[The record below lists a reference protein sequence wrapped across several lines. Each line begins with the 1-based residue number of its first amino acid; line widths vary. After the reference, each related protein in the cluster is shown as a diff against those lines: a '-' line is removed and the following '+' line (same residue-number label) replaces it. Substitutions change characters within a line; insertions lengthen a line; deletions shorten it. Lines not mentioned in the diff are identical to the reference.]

1 MSRSSQD
8 SFKNRDYIVI
18 VYYICINFDQ
28 LITIVIASNFYPIFL
43 YFQFFVFSYYV
54 KFVERARN
62 YGQRKTVVFRP
73 TSMSV
78 RFRKILFSRDFLNQG
93 LVSFNRSALTSS
105 TAGVPAEDRVEYF
118 MLLFKGT
125 VPRN

>member
-28 LITIVIASNFYPIFL
+28 LITIVIFILYFYISNFS
-43 YFQFFVFSYYV
+43 YFRITLNYV